1 MKKFFLHLLLNLL
14 WFTACSPKPESNS
27 LLLTATTQ
35 PVAIPNPSAEQGIPP
50 GFQGKLKLFIL
61 AGQSNMSGRGKVPE
75 SLQKTN
81 PRVFVFGNDYQ
92 WKLAAEPIDNPAGQI
107 DKVSEDLDAGFSP
120 AMSFAEQLLQFDP
133 NLIIGLIPCAK
144 NSTSIS
150 AWNRNTAVTSLYGSC
165 LNRIR
170 QATQMG
176 VPAGILFY
184 QGETDAS
191 DPLLYPN
198 KGIIAPDLWASKFSE
213 LVQNWRSDLVSPNL
227 PVVFAQL
234 ATNGDPGSF
243 INWEAIK
250 QQQASVNLPFCRM
263 IKTDDLTVV
272 DGVHLSIE
280 SYQELGK
287 RFADAYMILIK

>member
-1 MKKFFLHLLLNLL
+1 M
-14 WFTACSPKPESNS
+14 
-27 LLLTATTQ
+27 
-35 PVAIPNPSAEQGIPP
+35 
-50 GFQGKLKLFIL
+50 KLFIL

-92 WKLAAEPIDNPAGQI
+92 WKLAAEPVDSPAGQI

-120 AMSFAEQLLQFDP
+120 AMSFAERLLESDP
-133 NLIIGLIPCAK
+133 TMIIGLIPCAK

-150 AWNRNTAVTSLYGSC
+150 AWNRDTKVTTLYGSC

-170 QATQMG
+170 QASERG
-176 VPAGILFY
+176 VPAGMLIYL
-184 QGETDAS
+184 GETDATDS
-191 DPLLYPN
+191 VLYPT
-198 KGIIAPDLWASKFSE
+198 KGIISPDLWASKFSE
-213 LVQNWRSDLVSPNL
+213 MVQNWRSDLGSPNL

-234 ATNGDPGSF
+234 ATNGDPKSF
-243 INWEAIK
+243 INWEVIK
-250 QQQASVNLPFCRM
+250 QQQASVKLPFCRM

-287 RFADAYMILIK
+287 RFADAYLELIK